1 MPGRL
6 LLAVVSSTVLARL
19 PMVIAAVAAV
29 VVVVVAVAVAAVAV
43 AITVFPSVGP
53 HALLPLTESI
63 TIVVE
68 HTQIRVEDAGG
79 VGER

>member
-1 MPGRL
+1 M
-6 LLAVVSSTVLARL
+6 
-19 PMVIAAVAAV
+19 AVAAV
-29 VVVVVAVAVAAVAV
+29 VVVVVAVAVAVSAVAV
-43 AITVFPSVGP
+43 AATVLRSVGP
-53 HALLPLTESI
+53 HALLPLTEVI